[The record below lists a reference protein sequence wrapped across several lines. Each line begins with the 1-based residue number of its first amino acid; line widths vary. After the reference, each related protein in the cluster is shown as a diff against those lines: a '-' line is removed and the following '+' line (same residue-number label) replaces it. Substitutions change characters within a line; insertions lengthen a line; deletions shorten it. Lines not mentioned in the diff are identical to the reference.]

1 METITH
7 TSGLDLAALSA
18 QYVRML
24 AASGIPR
31 PLQQRITVAA
41 MIADLCRLAG
51 VPVPEEA
58 TRALEALN

>member
-7 TSGLDLAALSA
+7 PPGLDLAALTA
-18 QYVRML
+18 QYVGML
-24 AASGIPR
+24 EDAGIPR

-58 TRALEALN
+58 TRALETLQ